1 MFVYNILIME
11 TPIKINIDN
20 NPYYSNK
27 KEIEQVNELLAKK
40 TKEFNERFFKEHCIS
55 NSLLKEKGR
64 LILIP
69 NPNLDN
75 SWLENFKN
83 TPLSFGKAEEVATCN
98 GKDFDFLF
106 TFNDI
111 KPIDSEIA
119 IDSSFRKLQEIKNA
133 YEKAI
138 HQAYPLTPNE
148 CFEKE
153 VELNNKKHILVIGL
167 PSNFFNI
174 IKILKTNK
182 NQYFVLYKDKYSL
195 KGKEFDAIV
204 VDSSMPYYLGFYNSV
219 IKYIKYNIVTYVLEN
234 TTLKLLK

>member
-11 TPIKINIDN
+11 KPIKINTDN

-40 TKEFNERFFKEHCIS
+40 TKEFNEHFFKEHCIS

-83 TPLSFGKAEEVATCN
+83 NLLSFGKAEEVATCN
-98 GKDFDFLF
+98 GKNFDFLF

-111 KPIDSEIA
+111 NPTDSEIA

-133 YEKAI
+133 YEKTI
-138 HQAYPLTPNE
+138 HQEYPLTPDE
-148 CFEKE
+148 CF
-153 VELNNKKHILVIGL
+153 KK
-167 PSNFFNI
+167 
-174 IKILKTNK
+174 
-182 NQYFVLYKDKYSL
+182 
-195 KGKEFDAIV
+195 
-204 VDSSMPYYLGFYNSV
+204 V
-219 IKYIKYNIVTYVLEN
+219 IKDIRK
-234 TTLKLLK
+234 TTH